1 MGSQVMDAPV
11 QFDELLETAVGRI
24 ADAADEEALR
34 ALERAYLDKGQGEVA
49 GLLKRIPTLPPAE
62 RKDFGQSANRLKQG
76 IEAALAERREALA
89 AAQLEA
95 ELNADDFDP
104 TLPGKPMEAGALHP
118 LTQVR
123 RQVEDLFSSMGYQIL
138 DGPEVELDY
147 YNFQALNIPADHPS
161 REEQDTFYCDA
172 EHTLV
177 MRTQTSP
184 VQIRAMERLQPP
196 FRVIAP
202 GRVFRN
208 EEQDA
213 THEHTFHQVEGL
225 VVGEGISVGHLTWTL
240 KTFLRE
246 LFQRD
251 VKVRLRPGY
260 FPFVEPGFEFDMGC
274 PFCDGKGC
282 RVCKQTGWIEFCG
295 CGMVH
300 RKVLEAGFAGRD
312 DVDVSKLTGFA
323 FGFGLDRLV
332 MSRYQIDDIR
342 QLMGGDLRFLRQF

>member
-1 MGSQVMDAPV
+1 MDAPV

-24 ADAADEEALR
+24 AAAADEEALR
-34 ALERAYLDKGQGEVA
+34 ALERSYLDKGQGEVA

-62 RKDFGQSANRLKQG
+62 RKDFGQSANRLKRG
-76 IEAALAERREALA
+76 IEAALADRRQALA

-95 ELNADDFDP
+95 ELNAEGFDP
-104 TLPGKPMEAGALHP
+104 TLPGKPLEAGALHP

-251 VKVRLRPGY
+251 VQVRLRPGY

-274 PFCDGKGC
+274 PFCDQKGC

-300 RKVLEAGFAGRD
+300 RKVLESGFAGRD
-312 DVDVSKLTGFA
+312 DVNVSKLTGFA

>member
-1 MGSQVMDAPV
+1 MTAQVD
-11 QFDELLETAVGRI
+11 FDDLQRTAAERV
-24 ADAADEEALR
+24 AQASDEEGLR
-34 ALERAYLDKGQGEVA
+34 AIEREYLDKGGVVA
-49 GLLKRIPTLPPAE
+49 GLLASIPTLEPAE
-62 RKDFGQSANRLKQG
+62 RRDFGQAANALKQAVQG
-76 IEAALAERREALA
+76 ALAEARERLA
-89 AAQLEA
+89 AERLAA
-95 ELNADDFDP
+95 ELAADDFDP
-104 TLPGKPMEAGALHP
+104 TLPGAPLERGSLHP

-123 RQVEDLFSSMGYQIL
+123 REVEDLFGSMGYQIL

-147 YNFQALNIPADHPS
+147 YNFQALNIPLDHPS
-161 REEQDTFYCDA
+161 REEQDTFYCDR

-184 VQIRAMERLQPP
+184 VQIRAMERMTPP

-225 VVGEGISVGHLTWTL
+225 VVGTGVQVGHLTWTL
-240 KTFLRE
+240 KNFLAQLFDRE
-246 LFQRD
+246 
-251 VKVRLRPGY
+251 VPVRLRPGF

-274 PFCDGKGC
+274 SFCGGDGC

-300 RKVLEAGFAGRD
+300 PRVLEAGFAGRA
-312 DVDVSKLTGFA
+312 DVDPSALTGFA

-332 MSRYQIDDIR
+332 MTRYGVDDIR
-342 QLMGGDLRFLRQF
+342 QFLGGDLRFLEQF